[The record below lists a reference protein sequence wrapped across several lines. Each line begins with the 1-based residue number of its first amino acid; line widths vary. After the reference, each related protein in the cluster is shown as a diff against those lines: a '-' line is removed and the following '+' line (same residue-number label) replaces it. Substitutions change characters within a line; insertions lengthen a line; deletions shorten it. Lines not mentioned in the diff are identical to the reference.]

1 MNKKYLVLLLFSFVI
16 IIILLILLS
25 SNFLLNKTT
34 KKFPVPLP
42 QLTLH
47 SYTLIENQADGPNY
61 LYAITTDS
69 DYIYLAG
76 FCSNCGLRKNLSWQI
91 EKRKKLMAN
100 FKNAKIKYVKN

>member
-1 MNKKYLVLLLFSFVI
+1 MNKKYLVFLLFSFVI
-16 IIILLILLS
+16 IILLILMS

-61 LYAITTDS
+61 LYSIAADS

-76 FCSNCGLRKNLSWQI
+76 SCSNCGLKKNLAWQI
-91 EKRKKLMAN
+91 EKRKKLMVN
-100 FKNAKIKYVKN
+100 SKNAKIKQC